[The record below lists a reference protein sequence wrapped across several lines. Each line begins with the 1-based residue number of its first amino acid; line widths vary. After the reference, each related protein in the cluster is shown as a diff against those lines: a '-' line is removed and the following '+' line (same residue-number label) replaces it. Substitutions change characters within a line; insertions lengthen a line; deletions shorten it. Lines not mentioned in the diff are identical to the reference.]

1 MNKKTFIKSLF
12 LILLAL
18 LCLNLTS
25 CDEEE
30 NNSNRVVIWTSCREF
45 AQYQE
50 LFNNTHVDCKVILV
64 YKENPALSLPP
75 AKDELSPDIIV
86 GSWLNSEDIISNFR
100 SLDYLFDRK
109 NISSSRF
116 YSTLLNAGKKR
127 NTQYLLPVSF
137 NIPCVIFSED
147 NSNLITDNYTLTLDQ
162 IKNISQAYNTT
173 KKSGAFTRMGFTPIC
188 NDSFLYLV
196 AKLFE
201 TNFNVDDGKIIYNKA
216 KLKESIDYL
225 KNWTLTA
232 NKSVQAEL
240 DFSFKYLQSPIYRQ
254 ITSGKTL
261 FAYTTSS
268 ELFKIAQEQDI
279 NLDYRWISQN
289 GKIPVEDDM
298 LMLGIYK
305 KTENLANASEFITWF
320 FHTETQDSILKR
332 KSSLSLDTD
341 SFGIAG
347 GYSSIPEVTE
357 KILPTY
363 YTHAISNLPPAG
375 LLSFESKYNARWA
388 TYETKVIQ
396 PYIRDT
402 LTSENNEPP
411 QDFSEYEKEWQK
423 KVFD

>member
-1 MNKKTFIKSLF
+1 MNKKTFLKSLI
-12 LILLAL
+12 LIIQAL
-18 LCLNLTS
+18 FIFTFSS
-25 CDEEE
+25 CEED
-30 NNSNRVVIWTSCREF
+30 NSSRVVIWTSCSEF

-50 LFNNTHVDCKVILV
+50 LFNNTHVDCKVIIV
-64 YKENPALSLPP
+64 YKENPALALPP
-75 AKDELSPDIIV
+75 AKDELPPDIIV

-116 YSTLLNAGKKR
+116 YSTLLQAGKKR

-137 NIPCVIFSED
+137 NLPCVIFSED
-147 NSNLITDNYTLTLDQ
+147 NSSLITDNYTLSLDQ
-162 IKNISQAYNTT
+162 IKEISQNFNVT
-173 KKSGAFTRMGFTPIC
+173 KKSGAYTKMGFTPSC
-188 NDSFLYLV
+188 SDDFLYLV
-196 AKLFE
+196 TKLFD
-201 TNFNVDDGKIIYNKA
+201 TDFYVDDGKILYNQTR
-216 KLKESIDYL
+216 LQDSINFL
-225 KNWTLTA
+225 KNWTSSA
-232 NKSVQAEL
+232 NKSVQTEY

-261 FAYTTSS
+261 FAYTTSNN
-268 ELFKIAQEQDI
+268 LFKIAHEQDLNI
-279 NLDYRWISQN
+279 DYRWISQN
-289 GKIPVEDDM
+289 NKIPVEDNL

-332 KSSLSLDTD
+332 KSGLSLDTD

-347 GYSSIPEVTE
+347 GYSAIQEVTE

-363 YTHAISNLPPAG
+363 YTHAISNLPPAT
-375 LLSFESKYNARWA
+375 LLSYDSRYNARWA
-388 TYETKVIQ
+388 SYKTKVIQ
-396 PYIRDT
+396 PYIKNTITAEGEET
-402 LTSENNEPP
+402 L

>member
-25 CDEEE
+25 CEEE

-75 AKDELSPDIIV
+75 AKDELPPDIII
-86 GSWLNSEDIISNFR
+86 GSWLNSEDTISNFR

-109 NISSSRF
+109 NISSARF
-116 YSTLLNAGKKR
+116 YKSLLNAGKKR

-137 NIPCVIFSED
+137 NLPCVIFSED
-147 NSNLITDNYTLTLDQ
+147 NRGLISEDYTLTLSQ
-162 IKNISQAYNTT
+162 IKEISQSFNAT
-173 KKSGAFTRMGFTPIC
+173 KQSGAFTKMGFTPIC
-188 NDSFLYLV
+188 NDDFLYLV
-196 AKLFE
+196 AKLFQ
-201 TNFNVDDGKIIYNKA
+201 TNFNVTDGKIVYNKA
-216 KLKESIDYL
+216 RLGQAIDFIR
-225 KNWTLTA
+225 NWTTTV
-232 NKSVQAEL
+232 NKSVQSEL

-268 ELFKIAQEQDI
+268 KLFIISREQDLNI
-279 NLDYRWISQN
+279 DYRWISQDN
-289 GKIPVEDDM
+289 KIPVEDDM
-298 LMLGIYK
+298 IMMGIYK

-320 FHTETQDSILKR
+320 FHTETQESILKR
-332 KSSLSLDTD
+332 KSTMSLDTD

-347 GYSSIPEVTE
+347 GYSSIPEVSE

-363 YTHAISNLPPAG
+363 YTQTMSNLPPAN
-375 LLSFESKYNARWA
+375 LISYDSRYNARW
-388 TYETKVIQ
+388 TSYETKVIQ
-396 PYIRDT
+396 PFIKQS
-402 LTSENNEPP
+402 LLSETGKPE